1 MNRLLVILSVWV
13 TFSVGAQSSE
23 KYNSEYA
30 SFFRGEELFEK
41 EQYGAARKEFRGFI
55 DQFQQKNDPLYL
67 KALYYEGVSALELFN
82 NDGVTLLEDFNRNY
96 PESIYRTRIYYK
108 LGRYYYQ
115 KKDYKE
121 AIAWFSK
128 LSAFDVD
135 PEDKDEFYFKLGYA
149 NFQES
154 NFPAARAAFYE
165 VKDGTSQYGAPSLY
179 YYSHIAYM
187 EKSYQTAL
195 EGFEKLL
202 SDKRF
207 KEVVPYYIT
216 QIYYLQGRY
225 ADVTRFA
232 PALVDS
238 VKTSSVSSMNHLIG
252 DAFYRV
258 GKYDEAVLYLE
269 MYNNK
274 ENTTREEDYQLG
286 YAYYRSSNYDKAIK
300 LFDRVSRVKDTLGQI
315 AFYHIGECYLKK
327 GNNAYARTA
336 FEAAAVMENAD
347 PKVQEDALYN
357 YAILSYKLDI
367 NPYDEAVEALEL
379 YLKKYPNSDRKNEV
393 YQYLVNVYT
402 STNNYAQAL
411 ASLDKLANK
420 DIRLKTAY
428 QIVAFNHGVEL
439 FQKSEYTKAIAA
451 FALVDKYPVDAE
463 IAAKAKF
470 WTADAYYYMGSK
482 ENGEANYA
490 KAIQAYKTFIN
501 SPGNHGSKL
510 RADAFYN
517 LGYAYLNTVTPPEK
531 NPQLES
537 AFKDF
542 LSQPNLKKE
551 KKADAYMRLGDY
563 YYISKKNDQAI
574 KSYKEAYDLKA
585 GNEDQ
590 ALYFMALTYGLS
602 GKLDDKIRHMQ
613 DIVNNYPRSQ
623 YMMPSIYE
631 ISMAYRA
638 KEQDDKALPYFQQL
652 VKDYPNSNLTSEA
665 QLNIADIYFKK
676 KDYAKSEAL
685 YRSVLDKYGT
695 DRETCASSVAGL
707 KNIYKAK
714 KEFDKITELSVY
726 KCAED
731 VLDDLEDTYYQAGVE
746 PYMDSSFTEAIPDL
760 EKYLQK
766 YPEGKYN
773 IEITAYL
780 ANSYYRTGKT
790 EQAYM
795 LYRALLD
802 KPDTEFTELAAM
814 RISRDSYNNGDYE
827 NALVYY
833 TRLEKITSRPATIHN
848 TQIGLMRCH
857 FLLENWANAAEYA
870 KKVLAPSSSGT
881 TQALTPSASV
891 RQEAEYVKGIS
902 LYHEE
907 SYTEA
912 KPSLEWVVKNTTGEL
927 ALEAKFSLAE
937 MYYKQKENVK
947 AEAEIR
953 ALLKMK
959 PAYDFW
965 TAKALIL
972 QSKVLIAKDDLFQAE
987 HTLKSVIDNYTDEDD
1002 GILLEAN
1009 QLWDELMQLKTV
1021 PKTVQEKQKTEI
1033 EINEKRK

>member
-1 MNRLLVILSVWV
+1 MNRLLVILSILV
-13 TFSVGAQSSE
+13 TFSAVAQTSE

-30 SFFRGEELFEK
+30 TFFRGEELFEK
-41 EQYGAARKEFRGFI
+41 EQYGAARKEFRSFI
-55 DQFQQKNDPLYL
+55 DQFQQKNDPMYL

-82 NDGVTLLEDFNRNY
+82 NDGVTLLEDFNKNY
-96 PESIYRTRIYYK
+96 PESIYKTRIYYK

-128 LSAFDVD
+128 LRAFDVD
-135 PEDKDEFYFKLGYA
+135 PEDKDEFFFKLGYA

-154 NFPAARAAFYE
+154 NFPAARTAFYE
-165 VKDGTSQYGAPSLY
+165 VKDGTSQYSAPSLY

-187 EKSYQTAL
+187 EQSYQTAL

-225 ADVTRFA
+225 ADVTKFA

-269 MYNNK
+269 LYNKK

-286 YAYYRSSNYDKAIK
+286 YAYYRSSNFDNAIK
-300 LFDRVSRVKDTLGQI
+300 LFDRVSQVKDTLGQI

-336 FEAAAVMENAD
+336 FEQAAVMDGVD
-347 PKVQEDALYN
+347 PKIQEDALYN

-379 YLKKYPNSDRKNEV
+379 YLKKYPNSDRKSEV

-402 STNNYAQAL
+402 STNNYEAAL
-411 ASLDKLANK
+411 KSLDKLANK

-439 FQKSEYTKAIAA
+439 FQKADYTKAIDA
-451 FALVDKYPVDAE
+451 FALVEKFPVDAE
-463 IAAKAKF
+463 ISAKAKF
-470 WTADAYYYMGSK
+470 WTADAYYHLD
-482 ENGEANYA
+482 NYQ
-490 KAIQAYKTFIN
+490 KAIQEYKSFIS
-501 SPGNHGSKL
+501 SPGNYASNL
-510 RADAFYN
+510 RGEAYYS
-517 LGYAYLNTVTPPEK
+517 LGYAYLNTAKKDNPE
-531 NPQLES
+531 NPLLVS
-537 AFKDF
+537 AFDNFLQSNPKD
-542 LSQPNLKKE
+542 KI
-551 KKADAYMRLGDY
+551 KKADAYMRLADY
-563 YYISKKNDQAI
+563 YYITKRNELAI
-574 KSYKEAYDLKA
+574 KNYKSAYELKS

-590 ALYFMALTYGLS
+590 ALFYMALTYGLS
-602 GKLDDKIRHMQ
+602 EKGTDEKIRNMQ

-631 ISMAYRA
+631 IGISYRF

-652 VKDYPNSNLTSEA
+652 IKDYPTANLVPQAE
-665 QLNIADIYFKK
+665 LNVADIYFKK
-676 KDYAKSEAL
+676 KEYAKSEAL
-685 YRSVLDKYGT
+685 YKKVIAEH
-695 DRETCASSVAGL
+695 ETERIICSSVVDGL
-707 KNIYKAK
+707 TNIYKAR
-714 KEFDKITELSVY
+714 KELDKIDELKIY
-726 KCAED
+726 PCYQG
-731 VLDDLEDTYYQAGVE
+731 DDLEDTYYESAIE
-746 PYMDSSFTEAIPDL
+746 PYMDSSFREAIPDL

-766 YPEGKYN
+766 YPGGKYEV
-773 IEITAYL
+773 EISAYL
-780 ANSYYRTGKT
+780 ANAYYRTGNEAKAL
-790 EQAYM
+790 EM
-795 LYRALLD
+795 YRTVLE
-802 KPDTEFTELAAM
+802 KPNTEFTELAAI
-814 RISRDSYNNGDYE
+814 RVSRNLYNNGDYE
-827 NALVYY
+827 GALVYY
-833 TRLEKITSRPATIHN
+833 NKLEQVTSRPATIYN

-857 FLLENWANAAEYA
+857 FLLENWANAADYA
-870 KKVLAPSSSGT
+870 KKVLAGAPSGT
-881 TQALTPSASV
+881 PASTPNSGIKL
-891 RQEAEYVKGIS
+891 EAEYVKGVS

-907 SYTEA
+907 NYTEA
-912 KPSLEWVVKNTTGEL
+912 KPSLEWVVKNTTTEL
-927 ALEAKFSLAE
+927 APESKFYIAE
-937 MYYKQKENVK
+937 MYYKQKDNVK
-947 AEAEIR
+947 AENEIR

-959 PAYDFW
+959 PAYDYW

-972 QSKVLIAKDDLFQAE
+972 QSKVLIAKNDLFQAE
-987 HTLKSVIDNYTDEDD
+987 HTLSSVIDNYTEPDD

-1021 PKTVQEKQKTEI
+1021 PKTVEEKQKTEI
-1033 EINEKRK
+1033 EINEKGK

>member
-1 MNRLLVILSVWV
+1 MVILSILV
-13 TFSVGAQSSE
+13 TFSAVAQTSE

-30 SFFRGEELFEK
+30 TFFRGEELFEK
-41 EQYGAARKEFRGFI
+41 EQYGAARKEFRSFA
-55 DQFQQKNDPLYL
+55 DQFQQKNDPMYI

-135 PEDKDEFYFKLGYA
+135 KDDKDEFYFKLGYA
-149 NFQES
+149 NFQEN
-154 NFPAARAAFYE
+154 NFAAARTAFYE

-232 PALVDS
+232 PSLVDS

-269 MYNNK
+269 MYNKK
-274 ENTTREEDYQLG
+274 ENTSREEDYQLG
-286 YAYYRSSNYDKAIK
+286 YAYYRSSNFDNAIK
-300 LFDRVSRVKDTLGQI
+300 LFDRVSRVKDTLGQT

-327 GNNAYARTA
+327 GNIAYARTA
-336 FEAAAVMENAD
+336 FEQAAVMDEGD
-347 PKVQEDALYN
+347 PKIQEDALYN

-379 YLKKYPNSDRKNEV
+379 YLKKYPNSDRKSEV

-402 STNNYAQAL
+402 STNNYEAAL
-411 ASLDKLANK
+411 KSLDKLANK

-439 FQKSEYTKAIAA
+439 FQKANYQSAVVA
-451 FALVDKYPVDAE
+451 FGLVEKYPVDAE
-463 IAAKAKF
+463 ISAKAKF
-470 WTADAYYYMGSK
+470 WTADAYYHLK
-482 ENGEANYA
+482 NYQ
-490 KAIQAYKTFIN
+490 KAIQGYKSFIS
-501 SPGNHGSKL
+501 SPGNYASNM
-510 RADAFYN
+510 RADAYYN
-517 LGYAYLNTVTPPEK
+517 LGYAYLNTAEAPEK
-531 NPQLES
+531 NPLLAD
-537 AFKDF
+537 AFENY
-542 LSQPNLKKE
+542 LSQSGNKRKD
-551 KKADAYMRLGDY
+551 KKADAYMRLADY
-563 YYISKKNDQAI
+563 YYISKKNELAI
-574 KSYKEAYDLKA
+574 KNYKAAYELKS

-590 ALYFMALTYGLS
+590 ALFYMALTYGLTDK
-602 GKLDDKIRHMQ
+602 GTDEKIRNLQ

-623 YMMPSIYE
+623 YMMHAIYE
-631 ISMAYRA
+631 IGMAFRS
-638 KEQDDKALPYFQQL
+638 KELDDKAMPYFQEL
-652 VKDYPNSNLTSEA
+652 VRDFPTSLLVREA
-665 QLNIADIYFKK
+665 QLNIADIYYKK

-685 YRSVLDKYGT
+685 YKKVIAEYGT
-695 DRETCASSVAGL
+695 DRSVCSSVVEGL
-707 KNIYKAK
+707 TNIYKAR
-714 KEFDKITELSVY
+714 KELDKIGDLKIYPCFEGN
-726 KCAED
+726 
-731 VLDDLEDTYYQAGVE
+731 DLEDTYYESAIE
-746 PYMDSSFTEAIPDL
+746 PYMDSSFKEAIPDL

-766 YPEGKYN
+766 YPGGKYDV
-773 IEITAYL
+773 EITAYL
-780 ANSYYRTGKT
+780 ANAYYRTGN
-790 EQAYM
+790 EA
-795 LYRALLD
+795 RALELYKLVLE
-802 KPDTEFTELAAM
+802 KPNTEFTELAAI
-814 RISRDSYNNGDYE
+814 RLSRNLYNNGDYE
-827 NALVYY
+827 GAMLYY
-833 TRLEKITSRPATIHN
+833 TRLEKVTSKPATIHN

-857 FLLENWANAAEYA
+857 FLLENWASAAEYA
-870 KKVLAPSSSGT
+870 KKVLAGSSSGT
-881 TQALTPSASV
+881 PALVPSSSI
-891 RQEAEYVKGIS
+891 RLEAEYVKGVAS
-902 LYHEE
+902 YHEE
-907 SYTEA
+907 NYTEA
-912 KPSLEWVVKNTTGEL
+912 KTSLEWVVKNTTTAL
-927 ALEAKFSLAE
+927 APESKFYLAE
-937 MYYKQKENVK
+937 MYYKQKDNVK

-959 PAYDFW
+959 PSYDFW
-965 TAKALIL
+965 IAKALIL

-987 HTLKSVIDNYTDEDD
+987 HTLRSVIDNYTEQDD

-1033 EINEKRK
+1033 EINEKGK